1 MNSKNKVTETATTMP
16 QAYLDMQMTAS
27 NYLEL
32 GPEKYKA
39 ILDHDLQ
46 LENIPADMLSTIEQG
61 MRQIMESKGLTSDTP
76 FTGLDIDGFY
86 MLAELL
92 DLKAEMQEASFY
104 ENDQFLDSMHMVDSV
119 TDERVILYNLV
130 PTPEAREAAEAKGGR
145 KNRIGPERPRLRKRP
160 SESKGV

>member
-1 MNSKNKVTETATTMP
+1 MSSKIKVTETATTTP

-32 GPEKYKA
+32 GPEEYKA
-39 ILDHDLQ
+39 LIDHDLQ
-46 LENIPADMLSTIEQG
+46 LESIPADMLSTIEQG
-61 MRQIMESKGLTSDTP
+61 MRQIMESRGLTSDTP

-86 MLAELL
+86 ILAEML
-92 DLKAEMQEASFY
+92 DLETEMQEASFY
-104 ENDQFLDSMHMVDSV
+104 GNAQFLDAMHMVDSV
-119 TDERVILYNLV
+119 TGEPIILYNLV

-160 SESKGV
+160 SEIKGT

>member
-1 MNSKNKVTETATTMP
+1 MP

-32 GPEKYKA
+32 GPEEYKA

-86 MLAELL
+86 MLAEML

-104 ENDQFLDSMHMVDSV
+104 GNDQFLDAMHMVDSV
-119 TDERVILYNLV
+119 TGERIILYNLV
-130 PTPEAREAAEAKGGR
+130 PTPEARTKTEA
-145 KNRIGPERPRLRKRP
+145 
-160 SESKGV
+160 SKQYPLFA